1 MSFDF
6 LELFNAVGAAQKIVT
21 KDYIPAESLE
31 SPITEDVL
39 NLDSLDVTL
48 TFFVLGEA
56 YGIPEEEELN
66 DLWPWESIKLLQEFI
81 QEHKTKDPED
91 EFDSIKALVKELA

>member
-1 MSFDF
+1 MTFNF
-6 LELFNAVGAAQKIVT
+6 LELFNAVGAAQKVVT
-21 KDYIPAESLE
+21 DDFIPAESLE
-31 SPITEDVL
+31 TAITEDVT

-56 YGIPEEEELN
+56 HGIPEDEELN
-66 DLWPWESIKLLQEFI
+66 EQWPYESVQLLKEFI
-81 QEHKTKDPED
+81 EEHKTKDPED

>member
-1 MSFDF
+1 MAFDF
-6 LELFNAVGAAQKIVT
+6 LELFNAVGAEQKVVT
-21 KDYIPAESLE
+21 KDYVPAESLDT
-31 SPITEDVL
+31 PITEEAL

-56 YGIPEEEELN
+56 YGIPEDEELN
-66 DLWPWESIKLLQEFI
+66 EQWPWESLRLLEAFI
-81 QEHKTKDPED
+81 QENKTQDPED

>member
-1 MSFDF
+1 MAFDF

-21 KDYIPAESLE
+21 KDYRPAESLDT
-31 SPITEDVL
+31 PITEDAL

-81 QEHKTKDPED
+81 QEYKTQDPED
-91 EFDSIKALVKELA
+91 EFDSIKALVKELG

>member
-1 MSFDF
+1 MAFDF

-81 QEHKTKDPED
+81 QEYKTKDPED